1 MAADKKTIEEFCRRK
16 YDYLIVGGG
25 TAGLVLASRLSEDPF
40 VTVGVLEAGELQLDG
55 PTLRKSSVGF
65 YPMVE
70 DLNYDWG
77 FQTEPQR
84 HAHGIVYDLPSGKI
98 LGGSSVT
105 NHNLFTRGCK
115 TEYDDWET
123 LGNPGWNLEG
133 LLPYF
138 SKAEAQQPSKNG
150 NPTFG
155 DAHGSKESEVAKQ
168 VVTSTAND
176 IAKGNTLWHNAWAE
190 LGICGGPK
198 QPMETIVSSIAG
210 TRTSSVEAYYL
221 PVMHRGNLH
230 VLTTV
235 LASSVTFSTK
245 EGSKLIATGVEF
257 LNFDDNYRC
266 EAALEVII
274 CSGAVMSPGI
284 LERSGIGS
292 KDVLDEHG
300 IKTLVHNSR
309 VGENLQDHAY
319 TYSLLELETEEHSLD
334 KNFGKL
340 QIGETSVKESD
351 SSSAT
356 GLTLS
361 TFVTYEHAAMGRVP
375 PPPELILDAIRR
387 TPLLRKQYDLTLRRL
402 HDPNVACF
410 QYQFVPGYASSLLPE
425 PTPDDANNFVAI
437 LYSISTPFSRGAIHI
452 ESSDPRDYP
461 TVDPSYLEHPLD
473 MRLLRAA
480 TRMSLDLICTGALSS
495 VTYDIVVPYQPMIT
509 EQNYDEH
516 ACETCESYFHPVGTC
531 AMMPR
536 EDGGVVDPNLIVYGT
551 ENLRVVDSSIIPL
564 HISGD
569 IEWTVYAIAEKA
581 ADMIKDQRHMIQK
594 II

>member
-123 LGNPGWNLEG
+123 LGNPGWNLQG

-190 LGICGGPK
+190 LGISGGPK
-198 QPMETIVSSIAG
+198 QPMETIVSSVAG

-266 EAALEVII
+266 EASL
-274 CSGAVMSPGI
+274 
-284 LERSGIGS
+284 
-292 KDVLDEHG
+292 
-300 IKTLVHNSR
+300 
-309 VGENLQDHAY
+309 ENLQDHAY

-375 PPPELILDAIRR
+375 PPPELILDAI
-387 TPLLRKQYDLTLRRL
+387 Q
-402 HDPNVACF
+402 
-410 QYQFVPGYASSLLPE
+410 
-425 PTPDDANNFVAI
+425 PTPDDANNFVAV

-480 TRMSLDLICTGALSS
+480 TRLSLDLICTGALSS